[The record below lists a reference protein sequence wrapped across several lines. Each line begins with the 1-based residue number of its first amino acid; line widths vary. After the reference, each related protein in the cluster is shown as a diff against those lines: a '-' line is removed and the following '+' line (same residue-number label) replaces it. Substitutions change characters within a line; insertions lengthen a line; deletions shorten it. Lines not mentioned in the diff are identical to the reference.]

1 MSSNKL
7 KSNSRN
13 SEKIDGMVNEE
24 VVEKSTENIDTGK
37 SCQHSNTPKAW
48 SDYSGGVQ
56 ARVIE
61 GPGIYYMG
69 IIDMLQEW
77 DFWKQLERFIKTK
90 LLRKDPKGISAIDP
104 YQYQRRF
111 MDRIREIIK
120 DESYFLKSNNVDV
133 KAFKE
138 KSFEVYI
145 WPTMKKVQ
153 DNLVEALHC
162 RTAAQRRVLPK
173 LPAAE
178 KRPRLRSSPVNW
190 LFEREIVGG
199 TGSVSKQQFKSHS
212 IGDFKE
218 LGFHPNN
225 SLSKPTEVSL
235 QKFK

>member
-1 MSSNKL
+1 
-7 KSNSRN
+7 
-13 SEKIDGMVNEE
+13 
-24 VVEKSTENIDTGK
+24 
-37 SCQHSNTPKAW
+37 
-48 SDYSGGVQ
+48 
-56 ARVIE
+56 
-61 GPGIYYMG
+61 
-69 IIDMLQEW
+69 MLQEW
-77 DFWKQLERFIKTK
+77 DFWKKVERFIKYK

-111 MDRIREIIK
+111 MDRMREIIK

-133 KAFKE
+133 KEFKKE
-138 KSFEVYI
+138 SFEVYI

-173 LPAAE
+173 LTARE
-178 KRPRLRSSPVNW
+178 KRRRLRSSPSPLNMTNW

-199 TGSVSKQQFKSHS
+199 TGSVSKQQFKSHRIENS
-212 IGDFKE
+212 KE
-218 LGFHPNN
+218 LVVHPNN